1 MNSEVLL
8 IRQLYRVVFL
18 PLTCCFK
25 GIEYMC
31 FLSFSWEDLKI
42 NGPSCHPRKCV
53 LYAKSL
59 SCVRLFV
66 TPWTVAH
73 QAPLFMGFS
82 RQEYW
87 SGRARPSSRGLLDPE
102 IELMSLMYPA
112 MAGRFFT
119 TSTIWEAHHPRIREF
134 IFGAANNSRVYF

>member
-8 IRQLYRVVFL
+8 IRQLYHVVFL

-31 FLSFSWEDLKI
+31 FLSFSWEDLKL
-42 NGPSCHPRKCV
+42 NCPSSHPRKCV

-73 QAPLFMGFS
+73 QAPLFMKFS
-82 RQEYW
+82 GQEYW
-87 SGRARPSSRGLLDPE
+87 RGSPMPSSGG
-102 IELMSLMYPA
+102 S
-112 MAGRFFT
+112 
-119 TSTIWEAHHPRIREF
+119 S
-134 IFGAANNSRVYF
+134 